1 MIRIIVG
8 IFFVLHG
15 LVHLLYFG
23 QSSRLFELQPGM
35 VWPDGS
41 WAFSAL
47 LGENPTRNLA
57 SITCI
62 LAALGFVIS
71 GVGVFISQSWWRNA
85 VLVSA
90 IFSGILYI
98 LFWNGRLQH
107 LDGQGAVG
115 LLIDVAILVSVLV
128 LRWPKFAF

>member
-1 MIRIIVG
+1 MIRIIAG
-8 IFFVLHG
+8 IFIVLHG

-23 QSSRLFELQPGM
+23 QSSRLFELQPGL

-47 LGENPTRNLA
+47 LGDNPRRILA
-57 SITCI
+57 SVTCI

-71 GVGVFISQSWWRNA
+71 GVGVFIGQPWWRTA
-85 VLVSA
+85 VVASA

-98 LFWNGRLQH
+98 LFWNGRWQH
-107 LDGQGAVG
+107 VDGQGGVG
-115 LLIDVAILVSVLV
+115 LLIDVVILISVLV
-128 LRWPKFAF
+128 LRWPKFDF